1 MLKEQG
7 TSHFTFIPDLSR
19 TSRGALAEGRKRK
32 IFKFVRREYKLYF
45 PFTLPQEPQESLLM
59 TVKRRRYLTHTL
71 FLTLIVSLCNAPDK
85 IRAQHNFE
93 RDDHRATGPLTENA
107 LPIWELNIL
116 SQQRAKGD
124 ARQRFHSGLARFFAS
139 PSYSHA
145 RSLAAGFACH
155 SK

>member
-7 TSHFTFIPDLSR
+7 KSHFTFIPDLSR

-32 IFKFVRREYKLYF
+32 IFKFMRRECKLYF
-45 PFTLPQEPQESLLM
+45 PFSLPQEPQESLFM

-71 FLTLIVSLCNAPDK
+71 FLMLFLCVLHLIK
-85 IRAQHNFE
+85 FG
-93 RDDHRATGPLTENA
+93 RDITSSEMTIGRLDRLPRRA

-124 ARQRFHSGLARFFAS
+124 ARQRFHSGLARLFAS
-139 PSYSHA
+139 PSYSNV
-145 RSLAAGFACH
+145 RSLAAGFARH

>member
-1 MLKEQG
+1 
-7 TSHFTFIPDLSR
+7 
-19 TSRGALAEGRKRK
+19 
-32 IFKFVRREYKLYF
+32 
-45 PFTLPQEPQESLLM
+45 M

-139 PSYSHA
+139 PSYSHV
-145 RSLAAGFACH
+145 RSLAAGFARH
-155 SK
+155 SKQRSCSPATTCLKSFKRNKEQNQLSHQRLFDFRTNTNFGCVSHPLF